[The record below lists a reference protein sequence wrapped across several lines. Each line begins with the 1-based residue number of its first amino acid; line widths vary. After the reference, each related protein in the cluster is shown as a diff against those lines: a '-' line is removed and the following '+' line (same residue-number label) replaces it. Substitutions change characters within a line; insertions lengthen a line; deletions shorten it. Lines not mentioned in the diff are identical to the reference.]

1 MHDASF
7 ITELGIALVA
17 ALIGG
22 LIARLLKLPSLIGFL
37 LAGVAIGPYTPGFIA
52 DQDVVQSIANLGV
65 ALLMFAVGVQFSLKE
80 LEKVKVTAILG
91 GSLQIVGTIGMGFL
105 LAQVLGWGWYAG
117 LFLGCALALS
127 STAVMMRILEEK
139 GELGSTH
146 GEIMLGILV
155 VQDLSL
161 VLMVTMLPALGGNMG
176 MLPILKAMGS
186 AAAFIAATLLVATKL
201 APPLMALMAR
211 MRSPELLILTSLCFC
226 LLMAAAAEY
235 AGLGMALGA
244 FLAGVVVSESPYS
257 HEVFAQVRPLRD
269 VFSSLF
275 FVSVGMLLDPKFL
288 GSQILT
294 VCLVVV
300 AIVVGKALISA
311 ASVAICGWHARTSIT
326 VGLGLAQIGEFSFV
340 LAMMGASKGLVDNE
354 ISKIIL
360 SAALITLLLAPFVFG
375 AAGPLYLRLD
385 RSARIGRFMHRK
397 SRRGSMSGRIPE
409 QPPRVII
416 LGAGRVGRY
425 VSDSLRAKDISQ
437 LCIDIDSGAIR
448 RLIQNDVPVIYGD
461 GSSIDVLRHAHPAQS
476 ELVVVALP
484 EASMTE
490 MAVRNLRS
498 LAPNLQIA
506 ARVRRGDDIKR
517 MRDAGADVVIHGEFE
532 AGAEMIRQSL
542 DRLGLS
548 LEEVD
553 SYVEEVRAQRYREE
567 PASELGA

>member
-1 MHDASF
+1 
-7 ITELGIALVA
+7 
-17 ALIGG
+17 
-22 LIARLLKLPSLIGFL
+22 
-37 LAGVAIGPYTPGFIA
+37 
-52 DQDVVQSIANLGV
+52 
-65 ALLMFAVGVQFSLKE
+65 
-80 LEKVKVTAILG
+80 
-91 GSLQIVGTIGMGFL
+91 
-105 LAQVLGWGWYAG
+105 
-117 LFLGCALALS
+117 
-127 STAVMMRILEEK
+127 
-139 GELGSTH
+139 
-146 GEIMLGILV
+146 
-155 VQDLSL
+155 
-161 VLMVTMLPALGGNMG
+161 
-176 MLPILKAMGS
+176 
-186 AAAFIAATLLVATKL
+186 
-201 APPLMALMAR
+201 
-211 MRSPELLILTSLCFC
+211 
-226 LLMAAAAEY
+226 
-235 AGLGMALGA
+235 
-244 FLAGVVVSESPYS
+244 
-257 HEVFAQVRPLRD
+257 
-269 VFSSLF
+269 
-275 FVSVGMLLDPKFL
+275 
-288 GSQILT
+288 
-294 VCLVVV
+294 
-300 AIVVGKALISA
+300 
-311 ASVAICGWHARTSIT
+311 
-326 VGLGLAQIGEFSFV
+326 
-340 LAMMGASKGLVDNE
+340 
-354 ISKIIL
+354 
-360 SAALITLLLAPFVFG
+360 
-375 AAGPLYLRLD
+375 
-385 RSARIGRFMHRK
+385 MHRK

-476 ELVVVALP
+476 ELAVVALP